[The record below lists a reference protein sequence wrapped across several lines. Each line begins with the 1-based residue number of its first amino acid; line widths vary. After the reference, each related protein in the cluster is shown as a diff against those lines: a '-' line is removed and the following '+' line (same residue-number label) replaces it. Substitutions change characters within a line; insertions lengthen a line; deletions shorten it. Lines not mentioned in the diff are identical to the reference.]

1 VTSERAAVILRDATQ
16 RWAIRGIPRL
26 LHGTSGWL
34 LGDVP
39 RVFDIGNGLKLKLDP
54 RDYFQCMM
62 FYGRWG
68 LELLELFER
77 YVRPGDTVLDVGAQI
92 GFYSVHLGRM
102 VTESGYVYS
111 FEPDPRPLEY
121 LRTSLSVSRMDW
133 VRAEPFALSAR
144 EGQIDFN
151 VSPVF
156 GWSTAV
162 CNTHLT
168 GLQRVSV
175 PTVPLDTLVANGT
188 ILGKI
193 RLAKIDVEGFEL
205 EVLCGMRRVL
215 RKARPILIM
224 EVNRPMLKFQG
235 TTPLELFEFLTS
247 FRYTIYKIQVNKR
260 WGRTRPLVTLP
271 LWNPEDFSKQPAQQG
286 HPFDPAFDVLCI
298 PEPSASQLNS
308 GDDR

>member
-1 VTSERAAVILRDATQ
+1 VKSERAAVLLRNATQ
-16 RWAIRGIPRL
+16 RWPIRGIPRL
-26 LHGTSGWL
+26 LYGTSGWL
-34 LGDVP
+34 LGDIP

-92 GFYSVHLGRM
+92 GFYSVHLGEM
-102 VTESGYVYS
+102 VTASGHVYS

-121 LRTSLSVSRMDW
+121 LRASLSESRMDW

-144 EGQIDFN
+144 EGKMDFN
-151 VSPVF
+151 VSPIF

-162 CNTHLT
+162 RNSHLT
-168 GLQRVSV
+168 GLKRVSV
-175 PTVPLDTLVANGT
+175 PTFPLDTLVEKGEV
-188 ILGKI
+188 LGKI
-193 RLAKIDVEGFEL
+193 RLVKIDVEGFEL
-205 EVLCGMRRVL
+205 EVLRGMRRVL

-224 EVNRPMLKFQG
+224 EINRPMLEFQG
-235 TTPLELFEFLTS
+235 TSPLEVFEFLTS
-247 FRYTIYKIQVNKR
+247 FGYEVYEIQVNLR

-271 LWNPEDFSKQPAQQG
+271 SWNPEDFSERPVEPGK
-286 HPFDPAFDVLCI
+286 PFDPSFDVLCI
-298 PEPSASQLNS
+298 PEPSVSQSNS
-308 GDDR
+308 NENS